1 MKTIITIFKVT
12 FFIIV
17 FMCQT
22 PCHEIVSNFSTYIPN
37 SVLELL
43 PNFIQNKKFDDYATL
58 IAIILIIISFLPLKK
73 WFNKKA
79 KSLKQQDDIK
89 LIINNL
95 LQNLSIYGHSAFKK
109 IKKVINENYTIFNL

>member
-1 MKTIITIFKVT
+1 
-12 FFIIV
+12 
-17 FMCQT
+17 MCQT

-73 WFNKKA
+73 SGWC
-79 KSLKQQDDIK
+79 SI
-89 LIINNL
+89 
-95 LQNLSIYGHSAFKK
+95 LSVLSF
-109 IKKVINENYTIFNL
+109 